1 MKISNYNIINTVGE
15 GGMATVFLAHD
26 NKFDTE
32 VAIKLLRKEFVL
44 NENIRKRF
52 IAEARN
58 MFKMSHP
65 NIIKVTDLIEEV
77 DTVAF
82 VMEYV
87 EGETLKEYID
97 RKGKLSDQ
105 EIKSLF
111 SQMLDALGYV
121 HEQNLVHRDIKP
133 SNFMVN
139 QEGKVK
145 LMDFGIAKN
154 TDSSSAEYTQTG
166 TGVQMGTPMYMSP
179 EQVKSTK
186 DVTIAS
192 DIYSLGVV
200 LWQMVTSKKPYQGDT
215 MSTFEIQLKIV
226 QNPLDLTN
234 SAWDALI
241 QKATQKEEKNRYES
255 CFALLKAIKPV
266 KRSNNSTIVSD
277 LTIIDKPNN
286 SDQTIIETTSHSDIL
301 LKASLFDKKSDSLK
315 YGFVDIKGNWIIQ
328 PKFDGLSDFDEL
340 GLSDFDE
347 DGLSYF
353 DEEGYCRASFNE
365 KKGFINR
372 KGDWVIFPNFGNVF
386 YFDKKGYCEA
396 EIYGENKEFEPKLA
410 QVNLLG
416 NWESVKEESEK
427 KNKRGL
433 INRQGNWEIEPRFRY
448 LGEFDEKDYCP
459 ATLNGE
465 NWGFINRQMEWI
477 IEPKFERV
485 TDFDD
490 SDYCC
495 VESKSFWGFSKSKW
509 GLIDRNG
516 DWIIK
521 PKFDWLVSSRLKDY
535 YAATLNGKT
544 GIINYVGNWI
554 VQPIFDDLGSFD
566 KGFCK
571 AKLDEKWG
579 YIDFQGNWVVQPI
592 FDKILF
598 WDLKDYGLV
607 SLNEKYGF
615 INRQGNWIIKPKFE
629 RIRGKSFGLGKR
641 GNYILSPMPRRFMV
655 FIGGYCVILIKEKF
669 GLINRNGDLVLKPN
683 YYYLENVSDEF
694 NVIFKAALNKKK
706 YGFINEKGD
715 WLIKPIF
722 DADFD

>member
-1 MKISNYNIINTVGE
+1 
-15 GGMATVFLAHD
+15 
-26 NKFDTE
+26 
-32 VAIKLLRKEFVL
+32 
-44 NENIRKRF
+44 
-52 IAEARN
+52 

-65 NIIKVTDLIEEV
+65 NIIKVSDLIDEG

-200 LWQMVTSKKPYQGDT
+200 LWQMVTSKKPYEGDT

-255 CFALLKAIKPV
+255 CFAIQKAINQDQS
-266 KRSNNSTIVSD
+266 SNTSTIASD
-277 LTIIDKPNN
+277 LTIIDKPNH
-286 SDQTIIETTSHSDIL
+286 SDQTIIETTYNSDIL

-328 PKFDGLSDFDEL
+328 PKFDGLS
-340 GLSDFDE
+340 G
-347 DGLSYF
+347 F
-353 DEEGYCRASFNE
+353 DEEGFCGASFNE
-365 KKGFINR
+365 KEGFINR
-372 KGDWVIFPNFGNVF
+372 KGDWIIFPIYKNVRD
-386 YFDKKGYCEA
+386 FDNKGYCGA
-396 EIYGENKEFEPKLA
+396 ELYDENEEFETKY
-410 QVNLLG
+410 G
-416 NWESVKEESEK
+416 F
-427 KNKRGL
+427 
-433 INRQGNWEIEPRFRY
+433 INRQGNWEIEPLFDS
-448 LGEFDEKDYCP
+448 LGNFDEKDYCR
-459 ATLNGE
+459 ATLDGE

-477 IEPKFERV
+477 IEPKFEEI

-490 SDYCC
+490 CGYCA
-495 VESKSFWGFSKSKW
+495 VKSKSFWGLSKSKW
-509 GLIDRNG
+509 GLINRNG
-516 DWIIK
+516 GWIIK
-521 PKFDWLVSSRLKDY
+521 PKFDNLFSSRHKDY
-535 YAATLNGKT
+535 YTASLNGKT
-544 GIINYVGNWI
+544 GIINSIGNWI

-566 KGFCK
+566 EGFCK
-571 AKLDEKWG
+571 AQLNEKWG
-579 YIDFQGNWVVQPI
+579 SIDLKGNWVIQPI
-592 FDKILF
+592 FHIIWF
-598 WDLKDYGLV
+598 WDLKGYALASKKG
-607 SLNEKYGF
+607 KYGF
-615 INRQGNWIIKPKFE
+615 INRQGNWIIKPMSH
-629 RIRGKSFGLGKR
+629 SF
-641 GNYILSPMPRRFMV
+641 MM
-655 FIGGYCVILIKEKF
+655 FIGDYCVTEIKEKY
-669 GLINRNGDLVLKPN
+669 GVINRNGDWVLEPN
-683 YYYLENVSDEF
+683 YYYLDDVSDGL

>member
-1 MKISNYNIINTVGE
+1 MNNTNIKDYHIQSELGR
-15 GGMATVFLAHD
+15 GGMATVFLGHD
-26 NKFDTE
+26 NKFDTN
-32 VAIKLLRKEFVL
+32 VAIKVLNKEFIH

-52 IAEARN
+52 IAEARK

-65 NIIKVTDLIEEV
+65 NIIKVTDLIEDG

-87 EGETLKEYID
+87 EGETLKDYID

-166 TGVQMGTPMYMSP
+166 TGMQMGTPMYMSP

-200 LWQMVTSKKPYQGDT
+200 LWQMVTSKKPYEGDT

-234 SAWDALI
+234 SAWDPLI
-241 QKATQKEEKNRYES
+241 QKATKKEEKDRYGS
-255 CFALLKAIKPV
+255 CFALLKAINQDQS
-266 KRSNNSTIVSD
+266 SNSSTIASD

-286 SDQTIIETTSHSDIL
+286 SDQTIIETTSYSNIL

-315 YGFVDIKGNWIIQ
+315 YGFVDIEGNWIIQ
-328 PKFDGLSDFDEL
+328 PKFDSLS
-340 GLSDFDE
+340 G
-347 DGLSYF
+347 F
-353 DEEGYCRASFNE
+353 DEEGFCGASFNE
-365 KKGFINR
+365 KEGFINK
-372 KGDWVIFPNFGNVF
+372 KGDWVIFPTYQSVGD
-386 YFDKKGYCEA
+386 FDKKGFCEA
-396 EIYGENKEFEPKLA
+396 ELYDENEEFETKY
-410 QVNLLG
+410 G
-416 NWESVKEESEK
+416 F
-427 KNKRGL
+427 
-433 INRQGNWEIEPRFRY
+433 INRKGNWEIEPLFHS
-448 LGEFDEKDYCP
+448 LGDFDEKDYCR
-459 ATLNGE
+459 ATLDGE

-477 IEPKFERV
+477 IEPKFEAI

-490 SDYCC
+490 NDYCC
-495 VESKSFWGFSKSKW
+495 VKSKSFWGFSKSKS
-509 GLIDRNG
+509 GLINRNG

-521 PKFDWLVSSRLKDY
+521 PKFDDLCSSYEKDY
-535 YAATLNGKT
+535 YNATLNGKT
-544 GIINYVGNWI
+544 GIINSIGNWI
-554 VQPIFDDLGSFD
+554 VQPIFDDLSIVD
-566 KGFCK
+566 SKGFCT
-571 AKLDEKWG
+571 AQLNEKWG
-579 YIDFQGNWVVQPI
+579 SIDLKGNWVIQPI
-592 FDKILF
+592 YEMLV
-598 WDLKDYGLV
+598 WDLKDYGAA
-607 SLNEKYGF
+607 SKKGKWGF
-615 INRQGNWIIKPKFE
+615 INRQGNWIIKPMS
-629 RIRGKSFGLGKR
+629 I
-641 GNYILSPMPRRFMV
+641 YPML
-655 FIGGYCVILIKEKF
+655 FIGDYCVTEIKEKY
-669 GLINRNGDLVLKPN
+669 GLINRNGDWVLEPN
-683 YYYLENVSDEF
+683 YYYLDDVSDEF
-694 NVIFKAALNKKK
+694 NVIFKAALTKKK